1 MTIDEFLKFTKDCK
15 TKAEL
20 SSLAKS
26 NGLKL
31 SRDELNKL
39 FQKISDGKEL
49 NDDALKSAAGGTTYG
64 INQQQKEEYLG

>member
-1 MTIDEFLKFTKDCK
+1 MTISEFVGFAKGCK

-31 SRDELNKL
+31 SKDELNKL
-39 FQKISDGKEL
+39 FQKVTEGGEL
-49 NDDALKSAAGGTTYG
+49 NYDALEAAAGGSTYA
-64 INQQQKEEYLG
+64 ITPAQIEEFLR